1 MNFDQIMA
9 IVIFLAMFISIMLD
23 KWHRYLSA
31 LGGAVLTLVF
41 VFRNF
46 DGIMWVLNFREIFQ
60 GCFWIVHGAKCE
72 VSHGVNWQTIIFIS
86 GMMVMIEGLELV
98 GFFRWLCFL
107 VAKVVKYRVLPIF
120 VAFFLLSGFLAMF
133 IDSITVL
140 LFLSSVTVELAHL
153 LKFNPVPL
161 IIAEIFAANTG
172 GSATM
177 SGDPPNII
185 IGTSL
190 NFSFFDFL
198 LNTGVI
204 AWIGMIVAL
213 GYFYLVFRRSL
224 TAEHPA
230 GVKYPRP
237 AEAIKNKPLFYAFA
251 CVFLTVI
258 TLLVTH
264 NLTGISVAFIGCIAA
279 FFILIIAFK
288 KSRMILKRLDWR
300 TILFFVGLFICVG
313 GLEHT
318 GVLKLLADFIG
329 RVSGANAILLVS
341 LILWI
346 SAFASSIVDNI
357 PFAATMVPV
366 IAGLARNGMPLGP
379 LSWSLALG
387 ADIGGNG
394 TPIGAS
400 ANVVGLAR
408 AEEEG
413 YHIGWLEF
421 CRYAMPAMILVILL
435 CNIYLI
441 IRYF

>member
-1 MNFDQIMA
+1 MNFDQIIAVA
-9 IVIFLAMFISIMLD
+9 IFMAMFVSIMLD

-31 LGGAVLTLVF
+31 LGGAGLTLVL
-41 VFRNF
+41 VFRNPS
-46 DGIMWVLNFREIFQ
+46 GISWVFNFQEIFR

-72 VSHGVNWQTIIFIS
+72 VSHGINWQTIIFIG
-86 GMMVMIEGLELV
+86 GMMIMIEGLEMV

-107 VAKVVKYRVLPIF
+107 VAKVVKYQVLPVF

-140 LFLSSVTVELAHL
+140 LFLSSVTIELAHL
-153 LKFNPVPL
+153 LKFNPIPM

-190 NFSFFDFL
+190 NYSFFDFL
-198 LNTGVI
+198 LNTGAI
-204 AWIGMIVAL
+204 AWIGMIIAL
-213 GYFYLVFRRSL
+213 AYFYLVFRRKL
-224 TAEHPA
+224 KAEPA
-230 GVKYPRP
+230 GGIRHPRP
-237 AEAIKNKPLFYAFA
+237 AEAIKDRPLFYAFA
-251 CVFLTVI
+251 CVFLAVI
-258 TLLVTH
+258 ALLVTH
-264 NLTGISVAFIGCIAA
+264 NKTGVSVAFIGCIAA
-279 FFILIIAFK
+279 SCILIIAFK
-288 KSRMILKRLDWR
+288 KSRLILKQFDWR

-318 GVLKLLADFIG
+318 GVLRLLADFIG
-329 RVSGANAILLVS
+329 RVSGESAVLVVS

-366 IAGLARNGMPLGP
+366 IAGLANNGMPLGP
-379 LSWSLALG
+379 LAWSLALG
-387 ADIGGNG
+387 TDIGGNG

-413 YHIGWLEF
+413 YRIGWLEF
-421 CRYAMPAMILVILL
+421 CRYAMPAMILIVLL
-435 CNIYLI
+435 CNFYLV